1 MISKNLCFICAP
13 ICVHLWAKK
22 TMKRKHLL
30 GLQGVS
36 RAEIEGWLETAD
48 AMREVLG
55 RPIKKTP
62 ALRGQ
67 SVCTLFFE
75 PSTRTRASFE
85 MAAKT
90 LSADTS
96 SLAVAAS
103 SVSKGETLK
112 DTLLTLAAMGA
123 KCFVIRHSS
132 SGAPELAAS
141 YSGKFGFDFSVVNA
155 GDGWHEHPT
164 QGLLDLKTIQDHK
177 GRIEGLKVC
186 IIGDLL
192 HSRVA
197 RSNIFGLLTMGARL
211 TLCGPRT
218 LLPRE
223 FAALPVQMT
232 DNADE
237 AVEGCDVV
245 MTLRL
250 QNERMNGAFL
260 PSIREFSRLYGI
272 NKTRLKL
279 ASPDAIVMHPGPIN
293 RGVEISDEVADGAQ
307 SVILNQ
313 VTNGVAVR
321 MAVLYHLLGGEDST
335 EAKPYEM
342 VRSTSH

>member
-1 MISKNLCFICAP
+1 
-13 ICVHLWAKK
+13 
-22 TMKRKHLL
+22 MKRKHLL
-30 GLQGVS
+30 GLQDAT
-36 RAEIEGWLETAD
+36 RAEIEQWLETAD
-48 AMREVLG
+48 AMREVLA

-90 LSADTS
+90 MSADTS
-96 SLAVAAS
+96 SLTVAAS

-141 YSGKFGFDFSVVNA
+141 YSGKFGFDFSVINA
-155 GDGWHEHPT
+155 GDGQHEHPT
-164 QGLLDLKTIQDHK
+164 QGLLDMMTMREHK
-177 GRIEGLKVC
+177 GEIEGLNVC

-197 RSNIFGLLTMGARL
+197 RSNVFGLLTMGANL
-211 TLCGPRT
+211 TLCGPHT
-218 LLPRE
+218 LLPQE
-223 FAALPVQMT
+223 FGTMNLKMT
-232 DNADE
+232 TDADE
-237 AVEGCDVV
+237 AVEGADVV

-250 QNERMNGAFL
+250 QNERMNGAYL
-260 PSIREFSRLYGI
+260 PSVREFARLYGI
-272 NKTRLKL
+272 NEKRLKR
-279 ASPDAIVMHPGPIN
+279 AKPDAILMHPGPIN
-293 RGVEISDEVADGAQ
+293 RGVEISDEVADGPQ

-321 MAVLYHLLGGEDST
+321 MAVLYHLLGGSEKN
-335 EAKPYEM
+335 E
-342 VRSTSH
+342 

>member
-1 MISKNLCFICAP
+1 
-13 ICVHLWAKK
+13 
-22 TMKRKHLL
+22 MKRKHLL
-30 GLQGVS
+30 GLQDAS
-36 RAEIEGWLETAD
+36 RTEIKSWLETAS
-48 AMREVLG
+48 AMSEVLA

-96 SLAVAAS
+96 SLTVAAS

-112 DTLLTLAAMGA
+112 DTHLTLAAMGA

-141 YSGKFGFDFSVVNA
+141 YAGKFGFDFSVINA

-164 QGLLDLKTIQDHK
+164 QGLLDLKTICDHK
-177 GRIEGLKVC
+177 GEVEGLNVC

-197 RSNIFGLLTMGARL
+197 RSNVFGLLTMGAKL
-211 TLCGPRT
+211 TLCGPHT
-218 LLPRE
+218 LLPHE
-223 FAALPVQMT
+223 FAGFDLKMT
-232 DNADE
+232 TDADQ
-237 AVEGCDVV
+237 AVAGADVV

-250 QNERMNGAFL
+250 QNERMNGAYL
-260 PSIREFSRLYGI
+260 PSVREFARLYGL
-272 NKTRLKL
+272 NEKRLAL
-279 ASPDAIVMHPGPIN
+279 AKPDAIVMHPGPIN
-293 RGVEISDEVADGAQ
+293 RGVEISDEVADCAQ

-321 MAVLYHLLGGEDST
+321 MAVLYHLLGGQDE
-335 EAKPYEM
+335 
-342 VRSTSH
+342 

>member
-1 MISKNLCFICAP
+1 
-13 ICVHLWAKK
+13 
-22 TMKRKHLL
+22 MKRKHLL
-30 GLQGVS
+30 GLQDAT
-36 RAEIEGWLETAD
+36 REEIVQWLETAD
-48 AMREVLG
+48 AMREVLA

-75 PSTRTRASFE
+75 ASTRTRASFE

-90 LSADTS
+90 MSADTS
-96 SLAVAAS
+96 SLTVAAS

-141 YSGKFGFDFSVVNA
+141 YSGKFGYEFSIVNA
-155 GDGWHEHPT
+155 GDGQHEHPT
-164 QGLLDLKTIQDHK
+164 QGLLDMMTMREHK
-177 GRIEGLKVC
+177 GEIEGLNVS

-197 RSNIFGLLTMGARL
+197 RSNVFGLLTMGANV
-211 TLCGPRT
+211 TLCAPHT
-218 LLPRE
+218 LLPQE
-223 FAALPVQMT
+223 FSNMNVKMT
-232 DNADE
+232 TNADE
-237 AVEGCDVV
+237 AVEGADVV

-250 QNERMNGAFL
+250 QNERMNGAYL
-260 PSIREFSRLYGI
+260 PSVREFARLYGI
-272 NKTRLKL
+272 NAKRLKL
-279 ASPDAIVMHPGPIN
+279 AKPDAILMHPGPIN
-293 RGVEISDEVADGAQ
+293 RGVEIADDVADGPQ

-313 VTNGVAVR
+313 VTNGVAIR
-321 MAVLYHLLGGEDST
+321 MAVLYHLLGGSE
-335 EAKPYEM
+335 ENE
-342 VRSTSH
+342 

>member
-1 MISKNLCFICAP
+1 
-13 ICVHLWAKK
+13 
-22 TMKRKHLL
+22 MKRKHLL
-30 GLQGVS
+30 GLQDVS
-36 RAEIEGWLETAD
+36 RTEIEEWLQTAR
-48 AMREVLG
+48 AMREVLS

-96 SLAVAAS
+96 SLSVAAS

-123 KCFVIRHSS
+123 RCFVIRHAS

-141 YSGKFGFDFSVVNA
+141 YSGQFGFDFSIINA

-164 QGLLDLKTIQDHK
+164 QGLLDLFTMQEHK
-177 GRIEGLKVC
+177 GRIEGLKVT

-197 RSNIFGLLTMGARL
+197 RSNVFGLLTMGAKL
-211 TLCGPRT
+211 TLCGPHT
-218 LLPRE
+218 LLPPE
-223 FAALPVQMT
+223 FDGFDLQTTT
-232 DNADE
+232 DADQ
-237 AVEGCDVV
+237 AVEGADVI
-245 MTLRL
+245 MALRL
-250 QNERMNGAFL
+250 QNERMNGAYL
-260 PSIREFSRLYGI
+260 PGVREFARLYGI
-272 NKTRLKL
+272 NQKRLSL
-279 ASPDAIVMHPGPIN
+279 AKPDAIVMHPGPIN
-293 RGVEISDEVADGAQ
+293 RGVEIADDVADSSQ

-313 VTNGVAVR
+313 VTNGVAIR
-321 MAVLYHLLGGEDST
+321 MAVLYHLLGGT
-335 EAKPYEM
+335 EG
-342 VRSTSH
+342 

>member
-1 MISKNLCFICAP
+1 
-13 ICVHLWAKK
+13 
-22 TMKRKHLL
+22 MKRKHLL
-30 GLQGVS
+30 GLSDLS
-36 RAEIEGWLETAD
+36 RAEINQYLDTAD
-48 AMREVLG
+48 AMREVLS

-62 ALRGQ
+62 ALRGK

-96 SLAVAAS
+96 SLTMATS

-112 DTLLTLAAMGA
+112 DTLLTMAAMGA
-123 KCFVIRHSS
+123 QCFVIRHQS

-141 YSGKFGFDFSVVNA
+141 YSGKFGYDFHVINA
-155 GDGWHEHPT
+155 GDGQHEHPT
-164 QGLLDLKTIQDHK
+164 QGLLDLLTIRHHK
-177 GRIEGLKVC
+177 GEIEGLKVT
-186 IIGDLL
+186 IIGDLR

-197 RSNIFGLLTMGARL
+197 RSDIHGLLTMGANL

-218 LLPRE
+218 LLPPE
-223 FAALPVQMT
+223 FAQLPCRVT
-232 DNADE
+232 SDCDE
-237 AVEGCDVV
+237 AVAGADVV

-250 QNERMNGAFL
+250 QNERMNGAYL
-260 PSIREFSRLYGI
+260 PNTSEFAKLYGV
-272 NKTRLKL
+272 NARRLKL
-279 ASPDAIVMHPGPIN
+279 AKADAILMHPGPIN
-293 RGVEISDEVADGAQ
+293 RGVEISNDVADGPQ

-321 MAVLYHLLGGEDST
+321 MAVLYHLMGGE
-335 EAKPYEM
+335 E
-342 VRSTSH
+342 